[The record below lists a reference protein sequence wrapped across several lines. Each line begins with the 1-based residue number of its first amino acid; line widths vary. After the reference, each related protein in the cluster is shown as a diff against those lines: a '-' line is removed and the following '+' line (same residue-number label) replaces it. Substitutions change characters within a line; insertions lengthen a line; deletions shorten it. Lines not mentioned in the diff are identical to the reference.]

1 MPRPFALGPTPQS
14 PDAFVDETV
23 AGARVDRVPAFVR
36 GWAAFPAEPVERVE
50 LTLDGHPL
58 GLANV
63 GLPRPDVADILMFPD
78 APTSGWDFELVGGWL
93 DGQPG
98 SASLDEPEAG
108 VVVDRLP
115 RYVR

>member
-1 MPRPFALGPTPQS
+1 L

-23 AGARVDRVPAFVR
+23 AGARVDR
-36 GWAAFPAEPVERVE
+36 
-50 LTLDGHPL
+50 
-58 GLANV
+58 
-63 GLPRPDVADILMFPD
+63 
-78 APTSGWDFELVGGWL
+78 
-93 DGQPG
+93 PG